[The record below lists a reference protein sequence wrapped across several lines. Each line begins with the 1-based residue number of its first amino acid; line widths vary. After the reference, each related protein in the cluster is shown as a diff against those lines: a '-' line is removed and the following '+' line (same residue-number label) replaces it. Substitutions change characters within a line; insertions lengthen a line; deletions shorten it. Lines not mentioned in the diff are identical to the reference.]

1 MLMNCKGKL
10 IDFSTPAIM
19 GILNMTPDSF
29 YFGSRISDVDAALR
43 KTEKMLSDG
52 ADFIDIGGMSTRPGS
67 EILSEEQEL
76 NRVVPVIQAIQER
89 FPESLISIDTY
100 RAKVAEE
107 AVLAGAAI
115 INDISAGNLDDKLF
129 ETVAKLQVP
138 YILMHMQGNPQTM
151 QLNPTYENVVE
162 EVNLFLSE
170 KIYVLKKLGVNDI
183 ILDPGFGFGKTVRQN
198 YELLRH
204 LDLIGF
210 GEYPILVGVSRKSM
224 ITKLLNIKTMEALN
238 GTTALNVLALEKGAN
253 ILRVHDVKAAWEA
266 VQIWNEFHA
275 AE

>member
-76 NRVVPVIQAIQER
+76 NRVVPVIKAIQER

-100 RAKVAEE
+100 RTKVAEE

-115 INDISAGNLDDKLF
+115 INDISAGNLDEKLF

-162 EVNLFLSE
+162 EVNLFLSI
-170 KIYVLKKLGVNDI
+170 KISALKKLGVNDI